1 MDRRESNSRLSIEVG
16 VCVEIHD
23 SAGDL
28 ESNVE
33 RGATKSGEVARF
45 KKPASL
51 SAGNGEYCIPL
62 PVRDSFASAKL
73 AERPDTGGITILI
86 KPGAARLSSVWDAL
100 FDK

>member
-1 MDRRESNSRLSIEVG
+1 MDRRESNSGFG
-16 VCVEIHD
+16 VKIGVRVEIHD
-23 SAGDL
+23 STGDL
-28 ESNVE
+28 ESDVE

-51 SAGNGEYCIPL
+51 SAGNGEYCVSL
-62 PVRDSFASAKL
+62 SVRDSFASAKL